1 MTYLVPRLEVCIKQP
16 VWLLK
21 TLPETDIFL
30 VNTQWVQTL
39 ASGGMANVVMTCSGG
54 TVADVGAGLVEQTF
68 WQSWHRWPLT
78 VVVALR
84 RCLRTRDEVR
94 PGEVV
99 K

>member
-68 WQSWHRWPLT
+68 WQSWHRWPLA
-78 VVVALR
+78 VSIALG
-84 RCLRTRDEVR
+84 RCLSTRAKGM
-94 PGEVV
+94 PCQVV